1 MFDDFVIVVPGG
13 ELVHF
18 FFTPQDATSGILQ
31 WCKRIVLLP
40 KISGFNRS
48 TIYNWWILVDF
59 PGMSVDRMVDRFWI
73 PGHGSR
79 IYRNTL
85 KWCPALQEGPP
96 QRCWLVSVGFC
107 WFLLVYVNV
116 TRKFYQPLIGIQ
128 RNPTDIV
135 LLNQQKTI
143 VWAPMQAP
151 SCSICSICSY
161 RYSNCSWTAELSP
174 P

>member
-96 QRCWLVSVGFC
+96 QRCWLVSVGLC
-107 WFLLVYVNV
+107 QCHQKFLSTINW
-116 TRKFYQPLIGIQ
+116 
-128 RNPTDIV
+128 NPKESNRYCTSKPTE
-135 LLNQQKTI
+135 N
-143 VWAPMQAP
+143 
-151 SCSICSICSY
+151 Y
-161 RYSNCSWTAELSP
+161 RLGTHAGPFL
-174 P
+174 